1 MICCDFY
8 DDPEGT
14 HTGSYKAFLV
24 ALFQIQKNAL
34 DQSHWQGNFHLQ
46 FGNICSAI
54 SYFINNANYRPYPKH
69 TESESLGMG
78 QSILI
83 SFQGIRIH
91 VKD

>member
-34 DQSHWQGNFHLQ
+34 DQSHRQGNFHLQ

-54 SYFINNANYRPYPKH
+54 SYFIELFETVRRPLNFFGP
-69 TESESLGMG
+69 
-78 QSILI
+78 
-83 SFQGIRIH
+83 
-91 VKD
+91 